1 MHKRKTN
8 DMVVRIPEQRPLKV
22 VLAATKAAQ
31 YDIGKTKGL
40 SQIAGMVPSAL
51 KRIGVESSLI
61 LPFFRQTREAIKK
74 YGLEDNLEDLFAF
87 QVKIGSRQFDT
98 MVKKLD
104 SPLSP
109 SYPVY
114 FVEQKDLFDREAMYD
129 HPDDLSRFS
138 FFSKSAFRI
147 IHSLGLAPDIIDCQD
162 WQCALIPVNLHY
174 MAALRSINPES
185 DFLNYFANTKSV
197 FRIHSFRYQGEFT
210 EPHYHEAGLNWEDSL
225 PKWAEFYGR
234 ANMIKAGLMTAAMS
248 YDRSTTHLTRV
259 AGGESIQRDFEA
271 IVRGR
276 IDKKEL
282 VALWTDD
289 KSWNPDM
296 EFSESIALLYAR
308 HLLGLYRHIT
318 VRDFGAQIM
327 EQALQTTPALSWEIL
342 TTKEKISRISTS
354 MELLYSKASDKDKK
368 RIEDEVAAGR
378 SDRFAPVQKEADLE
392 AILDFLKI
400 DPAFDFEKTIRYAGP
415 FDLLDIFNGNDINRI
430 LAWELDI
437 KKCKDEKLLSV
448 FAKRKEVT
456 LFEAMEALGITS
468 HVLRLLQSIKSFAQY
483 KNNPASERRLLWDF
497 YDLLQQ
503 NPSLF
508 KAFILGAILHDI
520 GKCIALAGH
529 PKKGSKLLENIHY
542 LKFILSEEEFDFAKN
557 IILHHSSLD
566 DVGVIKEALPQDI
579 EQAYLVYADNHLKRR
594 YLADALFLLSA
605 ADMNA
610 SGETSRLSLKKLR
623 LLRDAYDTLSSDTL
637 SEVRDK
643 LAALGLSS
651 KKVGNERW
659 DHWIAGETDK
669 NIKLRGK
676 ALHLAAQ
683 ELARYCRKNKL
694 KAKTLKRRLGA
705 ARIYGTEDVINKIND
720 PVKRARFLIRIA
732 EYTHFTQIKELSFD
746 FSSSEKMQKLLDL
759 LKKEEFTMIDII
771 RDFAIESDEEDEL
784 IIISI

>member
-1 MHKRKTN
+1 
-8 DMVVRIPEQRPLKV
+8 MVVRIPEQRPLKV
-22 VLAATKAAQ
+22 VFAATKAAQ
-31 YDIGKTKGL
+31 CEIGGTKGL

-51 KRIGVESSLI
+51 KRFGVESSLI
-61 LPFFRQTREAIKK
+61 LPFFRQTREAIEKN
-74 YGLEDNLEDLFAF
+74 GLNDNLEDLFAI
-87 QVKIGSRQFDT
+87 QVKIGSRKFDA

-129 HPDDLSRFS
+129 HPDDLLRFS
-138 FFSKSAFRI
+138 FFSKSALRI
-147 IHSLGLAPDIIDCQD
+147 IHSLGPAPDIIDCQD

-174 MAALRSINPES
+174 MAALRSIDPER
-185 DFLNYFANTKSV
+185 DFINYFTNTKSV

-248 YDRSTTHLTRV
+248 YDRSTAHLNRV

-296 EFSESIALLYAR
+296 EFAENIALLYAR
-308 HLLGLYRHIT
+308 HLLGLYRHI
-318 VRDFGAQIM
+318 VKRDFGAQTM
-327 EQALQTTPALSWEIL
+327 EQALQTSPALSWEIL
-342 TTKEKISRISTS
+342 TTKEKISRISAS

-378 SDRFAPVQKEADLE
+378 SDRFAPVQKEADLQ

-400 DPAFDFEKTIRYAGP
+400 DPSFDFEKTIRYAGP

-437 KKCKDEKLLSV
+437 KKCKDEKLLSF
-448 FAKRKEVT
+448 FAKRKKVA
-456 LFEAMEALGITS
+456 LFEAMEALGMTS
-468 HVLRLLQSIKSFAQY
+468 HALRLLQSIKSFAQD
-483 KNNPASERRLLWDF
+483 KNNPVSERRLLSIS
-497 YDLLQQ
+497 YEILQQ

-520 GKCIALAGH
+520 GKCITLAGH
-529 PKKGSKLLENIHY
+529 PKKGSKLLENIQS
-542 LKFILSEEEFDFAKN
+542 LKFILNEEEFDFAKN

-566 DVGVIKEALPQDI
+566 DVGVVRESLPQDI
-579 EQAYLVYADNHLKRR
+579 EQAYLVYADNHLKRSC
-594 YLADALFLLSA
+594 LAEALFLLSA

-610 SGETSRLSLKKLR
+610 SGEISRLSLAKLR
-623 LLRDAYDTLSSDTL
+623 LLRSAYDTVLTSNNVADLREKLS
-637 SEVRDK
+637 
-643 LAALGLSS
+643 ALGLSS
-651 KKVGNERW
+651 ENLGKERW

-676 ALHLAAQ
+676 ALQLAAQ

-694 KAKTLKRRLGA
+694 NPKTLKRRLGA
-705 ARIYGTEDVINKIND
+705 ARIYGTEDIINKIDD

-732 EYTHFTQIKELSFD
+732 ELTHFMQIKELSFD
-746 FSSSEKMQKLLDL
+746 FSSNEKMQKLLDL
-759 LKKEEFTMIDII
+759 LKKEEFTMFDII
-771 RDFAIESDEEDEL
+771 SDFTIETDEEDKH
-784 IIISI
+784 IKISI